1 MAARLSAPQRA
12 AMARSAEPD
21 AAADGSYIDPDTATA
36 FAVLGANTRRAA
48 DHRRLLRAALEQ
60 ALNDRPGRAVRLLEL
75 GAGYGEGIERALPAL
90 HAAGARVEYFYA
102 DPSPA
107 RAAFVAS
114 RFADRLRLRS
124 IALDPDALAA
134 AARDRGFDLILA
146 DSASGEAANPL
157 RVRAA
162 IAWLATDGE
171 LLLTERDDAPRDWT
185 ATLVGAGLAPLHG
198 RAPTEPAAVR
208 LHRLRRVT
216 SPSSTSTTTTP
227 GDHDDIDD
235 RDRRCAIS
243 TEEHATSVMWR

>member
-1 MAARLSAPQRA
+1 MAARLSAPRRA
-12 AMARSAEPD
+12 AMASSAEPD
-21 AAADGSYIDPDTATA
+21 AAAEGSYLDPDSAAA
-36 FAVLGANTRRAA
+36 FAALAANARRAA

-90 HAAGARVEYFYA
+90 HAAGARVEYVYA

-114 RFADRLRLRS
+114 RFADRIRLRS

-134 AARDRGFDLILA
+134 IARERGFDLILA

-162 IAWLATDGE
+162 IAWLAADGE
-171 LLLTERDDAPRDWT
+171 LLLTERDDATRDWT

-198 RAPTEPAAVR
+198 QGPTEPAAVR
-208 LHRLRRVT
+208 LHRLRRAS
-216 SPSSTSTTTTP
+216 SPAFATTATAP
-227 GDHDDIDD
+227 GDRDDLDG
-235 RDRRCAIS
+235 RDRRCAVS